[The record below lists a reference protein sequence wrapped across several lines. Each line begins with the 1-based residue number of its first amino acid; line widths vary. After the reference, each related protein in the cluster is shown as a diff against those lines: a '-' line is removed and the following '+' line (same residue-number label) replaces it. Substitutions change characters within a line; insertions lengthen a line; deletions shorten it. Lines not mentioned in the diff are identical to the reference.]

1 MIDFLKFP
9 QEEIDQVIV
18 DVATER
24 KIQEHIVEKDLYVS
38 YVLDFLFTRSHL
50 KDSLLFK
57 GGTSLSKGYG
67 LINRFSEDI
76 DVVFN
81 AERLP
86 YDLQEVFN
94 AGGSNGRK
102 AKIEEL
108 NEKSIEFYETVLLPE
123 IRDGLE
129 AEVPGKFTTTRDGEN
144 IIIKYPASYSKP
156 GDYVGPI
163 VKIEMGTKDAWS
175 ETTRKILSCF
185 IAEQYP
191 ANFKNEGKF
200 GVNIASAER
209 TFWEKIL
216 ILHQESHRD
225 SSKADMP
232 ARYSRH

>member
-144 IIIKYPASYSKP
+144 IISKLPPAEPVALIRHKWPATSCGKP
-156 GDYVGPI
+156 LRN
-163 VKIEMGTKDAWS
+163 A
-175 ETTRKILSCF
+175 
-185 IAEQYP
+185 
-191 ANFKNEGKF
+191 
-200 GVNIASAER
+200 
-209 TFWEKIL
+209 
-216 ILHQESHRD
+216 SHRVF
-225 SSKADMP
+225 
-232 ARYSRH
+232 